1 MARIDNVE
9 HRAVYHLVST
19 GQMTVHVVPLYKR
32 QLNHLADMG
41 VIRRRED
48 GAYEV
53 IDGDAVKGASTPPP
67 KRPSAPPAAPEPK
80 AEPMGTLVARV
91 PQAWIDLLDSMGPT
105 RSEAARVLL
114 GKALAHASGA
124 RLRKAQ
130 G

>member
-1 MARIDNVE
+1 
-9 HRAVYHLVST
+9 
-19 GQMTVHVVPLYKR
+19 MTTHVVPLYKR
-32 QLNHLADMG
+32 QLNHLAELG
-41 VIRRRED
+41 VVQRRED
-48 GAYEV
+48 GAYVV
-53 IDGDAVKGASTPPP
+53 IAGDALQDPSTPPP
-67 KRPSAPPAAPEPK
+67 KRPSAPPPKSSPPPAPEPK